1 VEEAEGQ
8 PEGEL
13 APVASED
20 EVVLTLLLDQQDA
33 LVLKY
38 ARESD
43 ASIDLVLR
51 GPEDHESVRTET
63 VSLEYVMTRF
73 EITVPP
79 EPMRFVPK
87 SYQP

>member
-1 VEEAEGQ
+1 
-8 PEGEL
+8 
-13 APVASED
+13 
-20 EVVLTLLLDQQDA
+20 
-33 LVLKY
+33 
-38 ARESD
+38 
-43 ASIDLVLR
+43 VLR
-51 GPEDHESVRTET
+51 GREDHDSVRTET